1 MRKKRQIRLLVIILI
16 ISFIGGIWFAY
27 ESQSKK
33 TVILPM
39 FSKSQPWFVQTGIR
53 MKTLQNKTATIDQV
67 VLVPN
72 TATFLAAIQEWS
84 LESRWPILIEDN
96 KYTPLFLR
104 RFQPLKTVRYPAVK
118 EPLPKEKELQYLMI
132 NAAAKAWNATD
143 QKTLKESWEKLG
155 WDPPGV
161 VITDENDTAW
171 PAAVALA
178 ADRGQPLEFLSGNF
192 GKPKDTLDNN
202 KWSILT
208 RKVLESVDKTGY
220 DFGILGDEID
230 TVTIVKEMAVKY
242 QSPQK
247 KDEKLAV
254 TDGLCRYP
262 NGTRWAVTGWIYGS
276 PERAL
281 YQAMSAIFIEPN
293 TALLYNSY
301 NEEEPWKLYEMQSA
315 QTQLNSMG
323 FDVFLFQKPETNLK
337 NWLKLSKLPWDFD
350 LIWINSKGTPDKFF
364 VGDKDATV
372 DNIPQLRYPAAMHFL
387 HSFSATT
394 PDNKNTIA
402 GRWLDNGV
410 YAYVGSVDEPY
421 LTAFVPPKIMVERLE
436 QSIPFL
442 IAARTIESPP
452 WKITTIGD
460 PLMIVTGERKR
471 ISPNQPLAKK

>member
-1 MRKKRQIRLLVIILI
+1 MRKKWQIRLLVIVLI
-16 ISFIGGIWFAY
+16 ISFIGIWFAY
-27 ESQSKK
+27 EIQSKK
-33 TVILPM
+33 PVILPM
-39 FSKSQPWFVQTGIR
+39 FSKSQPWFIQTGIR
-53 MKTLQNKTATIDQV
+53 MKTLQNKTPTIDQV

-104 RFQPLKTVRYPAVK
+104 RFQPLKIVRYPAVK
-118 EPLPKEKELQYLMI
+118 EPLPKGTELQDLMI

-143 QKTLKESWEKLG
+143 QETLKKSWEKLG

-161 VITDENDTAW
+161 VITDEKDPAW

-178 ADRGQPLEFLSGNF
+178 ADRGEPLKFLSGNF
-192 GKPKDTLDNN
+192 GKPNDTLNNN
-202 KWSILT
+202 KWFILT
-208 RKVLESVDKTGY
+208 REVLETVEKTGY

-247 KDEKLAV
+247 KDEKFAV

-276 PERAL
+276 AERAL

-301 NEEEPWKLYEMQSA
+301 NEEEPWKMYEMESA
-315 QTQLNSMG
+315 ETQLKSMG
-323 FDVFLFQKPETNLK
+323 FDVFLFQKPENNLK
-337 NWLKLSKLPWDFD
+337 NWLKLSKFSWDFD
-350 LIWINSKGTPDKFF
+350 LIWINSKGSPDKFF

-387 HSFSATT
+387 HSFSTTT

-410 YAYVGSVDEPY
+410 YIYVGSVDEPY

-442 IAARTIESPP
+442 IAARTIEAPP

-460 PLMIVTGERKR
+460 PLMIITGERKR
-471 ISPNQPLAKK
+471 ISPNQSLPKK